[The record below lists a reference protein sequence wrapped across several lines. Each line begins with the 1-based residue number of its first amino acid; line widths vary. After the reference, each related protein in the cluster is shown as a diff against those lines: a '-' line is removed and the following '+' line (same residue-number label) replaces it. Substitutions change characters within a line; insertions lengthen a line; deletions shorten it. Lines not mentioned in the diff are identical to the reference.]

1 MAARAKRVRRRPCK
15 TLGELRPDFR
25 LGPLKKAFRIFE
37 AEPGWL
43 RGYAALYSAEPPG
56 SGARL
61 VPWLR
66 QVMLPHQGPAIA
78 EDGQTQTPTV
88 GLYQRSPQTV
98 SATSPIPKR
107 PYHLHENTPP
117 TAQRRV
123 PARPGNNRRRSR
135 VSTWRLQVERA
146 RQRARLERQART
158 DTTLARLGITRTVRR
173 TIPRTIVGTGR
184 TARFGRDHGA
194 SGGELEA

>member
-88 GLYQRSPQTV
+88 GLYRRSPQTCSALAKNKGDGSEKLSAIGLSS
-98 SATSPIPKR
+98 SATNSCAWAVS
-107 PYHLHENTPP
+107 T
-117 TAQRRV
+117 TA
-123 PARPGNNRRRSR
+123 RSR
-135 VSTWRLQVERA
+135 RPCRA
-146 RQRARLERQART
+146 REDPPPKGAR
-158 DTTLARLGITRTVRR
+158 
-173 TIPRTIVGTGR
+173 
-184 TARFGRDHGA
+184 
-194 SGGELEA
+194 